1 MFKENFQKD
10 VINIKQK
17 YLLKNNYNKFKN
29 NF

>member
-1 MFKENFQKD
+1 MYKGKFQKD

-17 YLLKNNYNKFKN
+17 DLLKKNYNKFKN

>member
-1 MFKENFQKD
+1 MFKDKFQKD

-17 YLLKNNYNKFKN
+17 DLLKKNYNKFKN